1 MPTINLNREEFERLV
16 GKKLPIEKLKDR
28 ISMLGTDLEDINN
41 KEIIVEVFPDRPD
54 MLSEQGFAR
63 AFSAFIGHKVG
74 LRRYNAR
81 KSGEKVIVDAS
92 VKEARPC
99 TACAIVKNLKLTD
112 EKIKQIMQLQEKL
125 HITFGRNRK
134 KAAIGV
140 YPLERIKMPVYFR
153 GMKPTE
159 IKFKPLDFNREL
171 NGLEILTLH
180 PKGVEFAH
188 LLEGKKVFPVF
199 VDSAG
204 KILSMP
210 PIINSD
216 DTGRVDENTRE
227 VFIECS
233 GFDLNVL
240 KQCLNIIVTAFADIG
255 GEVYSI
261 EVHDKR
267 KEITPNLEPWKMKLD
282 IGYVNKTLGLQLKE
296 TEIKKLLGRMGL
308 GYENKN
314 VLIPPYRAD
323 IIHQVD
329 VIEDIAIAYGY
340 ENFKEEIPN
349 ISTIAEQDKKQE
361 LKDKIAELLS
371 GLGLLEV
378 STYSLT
384 NKEESKKA
392 LVSAESVELANALN
406 QDYNILKSNLLPSI
420 LKVLSENRHND
431 YPQKIFEIA
440 TVFSHGISETGIS
453 EREHLCIGVTSANA
467 NFTEVKQILDALTSL
482 LCVKYTLDEKE
493 IPSYISGRA
502 GEIKSKGEH
511 LGSLGE
517 VNPEALNNFNLDYPV
532 AVVNIDL
539 DALIKGLEP
548 K

>member
-1 MPTINLNREEFERLV
+1 
-16 GKKLPIEKLKDR
+16 
-28 ISMLGTDLEDINN
+28 
-41 KEIIVEVFPDRPD
+41 
-54 MLSEQGFAR
+54 
-63 AFSAFIGHKVG
+63 
-74 LRRYNAR
+74 
-81 KSGEKVIVDAS
+81 
-92 VKEARPC
+92 
-99 TACAIVKNLKLTD
+99 
-112 EKIKQIMQLQEKL
+112 
-125 HITFGRNRK
+125 
-134 KAAIGV
+134 
-140 YPLERIKMPVYFR
+140 MPVYFR